1 MHNIYIYLE
10 INNKYMSSGFLPNTM
25 MDPHKVTH
33 IFANSAIGVKNATN
47 LKKEIYLEIVYV
59 IHDL

>member
-1 MHNIYIYLE
+1 
-10 INNKYMSSGFLPNTM
+10 MSSGFLPNTM